1 LIKLQFR
8 FEDIQ
13 YSLRVF
19 SNNLYNLLSY
29 NITRITS
36 RFLLN
41 SQAVGITQPAFQIVV
56 SVNTFS
62 NALKLTSISFSN
74 KTEIYQDKNINHIN
88 KILSFQLVILGF
100 IILFSQEII
109 SLIYGS
115 KFSVYSNYINIL
127 VFGQVISIMAAPI
140 IPILLIHEKE
150 KLVSIISK
158 LCLLINISG
167 NIYFM
172 IEGSVIGALYST
184 SFSILLFSVILILHH
199 EFIMNKKLLS
209 NRNLTFALLLIVINI
224 YKNFL

>member
-1 LIKLQFR
+1 MIKLQFR